1 MRPFHCLTLA
11 LMGAC
16 TPDDPG
22 GGRADGG
29 SEGPTGDT
37 SAGGG
42 ATAPELVVSQPAGV
56 RDLTATSTTDA
67 SVRWTRRRDG
77 YEVEGSVVTAHEVYP
92 GDTWDV
98 VATGPGGV
106 AQTEHTVAPPPGGN
120 VLFVVVDDIG
130 IDHIGAYGVGVDPP
144 QTPRMDALAA
154 EGVRFR
160 QAYAS
165 PNCSP
170 TRGELMSGRHARRTG
185 LGWIVDTGHRAGELP
200 VDAVTLPEALQ
211 TARSDPWSNGAL
223 GKWHMA
229 GPEAKDY
236 LTHPNRSGF
245 ETFAGTWG
253 NPIYREGYGYVRWQ
267 KLINGVEFETEGYLT
282 TDVVDDA
289 LLKIERLPEPWFL
302 YVAFHAAH
310 TPLEAP
316 PPELVYTPLSDEP
329 DENELFDATVEA
341 LDIELGRLLD
351 GIPAGVRADTTIILV
366 GDNGTPG
373 HAVDPPLDP
382 ERAKGTTFEQGVR
395 VPLVVAG
402 PHVAPGTVQG
412 SPVHVVDLFTLVGE
426 IAGVPLTGADTAL
439 SLAEDGTSLDGQAM
453 LPLLADADHV
463 GRTWA
468 YSEGFAGNGAP
479 PYTTDKRA
487 MHEGRWSLVRH
498 KDEEYLFDL
507 GEEPTLTEGEDLL
520 AGGELTAE
528 QTNAWL
534 RLTELFDEREA
545 ELVYEGR

>member
-1 MRPFHCLTLA
+1 MRPSHCLTLA
-11 LMGAC
+11 LMWAC
-16 TPDDPG
+16 TPEHPG
-22 GGRADGG
+22 GRRVGGG

-37 SAGGG
+37 SADEG
-42 ATAPELVVSQPAGV
+42 AAPPELVVTQPAGV
-56 RDLTATSTTDA
+56 RDLTAATSGET
-67 SVRWTRRRDG
+67 SVRWTRRHDG
-77 YEVEGSVVTAHEVYP
+77 YEVEGSVVGAYDVHP
-92 GDTWDV
+92 GDVWNV
-98 VATGPGGV
+98 VATGPSGV
-106 AQTEHTVAPPPGGN
+106 TEVEHTVAPPPGGN
-120 VLFVVVDDIG
+120 VLLVVVDDIG

-144 QTPRMDALAA
+144 ETPRMDALAA

-200 VDAVTLPEALQ
+200 IDAVTLPEALQ
-211 TARSDPWSNGAL
+211 SARSEPWSNGAL

-229 GPEAKDY
+229 GPEAKDH
-236 LTHPNRSGF
+236 LSHPNRSGF

-282 TDVVDDA
+282 SDVVDDA
-289 LLKIERLPEPWFL
+289 LLKIERLPEPWLL

-316 PPELVYTPLSDEP
+316 PPELVYTPLTDEP

-382 ERAKGTTFEQGVR
+382 DRAKSTTFEQGVR
-395 VPLVVAG
+395 VPLIVAG
-402 PHVAPGTVQG
+402 PHVVPGAVQE
-412 SPVHVVDLFTLVGE
+412 SLVHVVDVYTLVAE
-426 IAGVPLTGADTAL
+426 IAGVPLTGPDTAL
-439 SLAEDGTSLDGQAM
+439 SLAEDGTVLDGQAM
-453 LPLLADADHV
+453 LPLLTHPDRV

-468 YSEGFAGNGAP
+468 YSEGFAGNGPP
-479 PYTTDKRA
+479 PYSTDMRA

-498 KDEEYLFDL
+498 KGSEYLFDL
-507 GEEPTLTEGEDLL
+507 GEEPTLTEGDDLL
-520 AGGELTAE
+520 SAGELTAE
-528 QTNAWL
+528 QTNAWV
-534 RLTELFDEREA
+534 RLTELLDEREA